1 MKTPPTPISSKQVA
15 TFVLLIL
22 MSMALSFIEVSVF
35 PDLAWLKYDPS
46 GIVAALAALLY
57 GPWPGVA
64 VALLSWLPHVAISPL
79 GAAMNIFASASLALA
94 LGGICRRGTTL
105 MSITAGSMA
114 GTLLATVVS
123 ICLNFVVTPL
133 YASASYEYVVSLVVP
148 YLLPF
153 NLGKAAFNA
162 LVAALFYRTLRH
174 LLNEPSEDASTQ
186 D

>member
-1 MKTPPTPISSKQVA
+1 MKTSPAPISSKQVA

-22 MSMALSFIEVSVF
+22 MSMALSFLEVSVF
-35 PDLAWLKYDPS
+35 PDLTWLKYDPS
-46 GIVAALAALLY
+46 GIVAALVALLY
-57 GPWPGVA
+57 GPWHGIA

-79 GAAMNIFASASLALA
+79 GAAMNIFASASLALVLGGVCRKGATVMSIA
-94 LGGICRRGTTL
+94 LG
-105 MSITAGSMA
+105 SVA
-114 GTLLATVVS
+114 GTLLATAVS
-123 ICLNFVVTPL
+123 ICLNFVITPL

-162 LVAALFYRTLRH
+162 LVAVLSYRTLHR
-174 LLNEPSEDASTQ
+174 LLSEQPEDTRPQ